1 MNGNCLAAIELHPN
15 TVSHQ
20 NFCQKPIHVQRD
32 QRYACSIMNAHS
44 GTGRWLEPAWTGKLT
59 TFFPFSV
66 QGKCSSFPNK
76 FTLHLY
82 YLLILS
88 YLCISFLFGACCQ
101 LSPSTEIVTASVNKP
116 ALSSIEA
123 FNGNDNRVT
132 VNGNYGSSDTILL
145 ETSRPIATST
155 DKTTFYL
162 SSHSPGQVYSSELP
176 THVTDSFDTAT
187 IITTGNKK
195 KKVPSTKPSSQYY
208 TKPTK
213 FGTTDKYVLVQTL
226 SNDKNHQKPGAISE
240 NEINSIES
248 IILMLNDT
256 KTGPQ
261 YNTDSNLF
269 PSKFGTS
276 AGGNF
281 YITTKLPSSTGGTHN
296 TKQPIYNVTYAQTS
310 IFAQTSTPSTLT
322 SIFEKIPTLQYNGSP
337 TTKLPSTSYVYS
349 TTIPKRPTTISS
361 GGVKISSTSQV
372 TKKPTKTTASV
383 TTITQHVKKPSQTQ
397 KVTSKPISTSYVSG
411 PTPAR
416 PTFSTSSKRPSLL
429 SSHSTAA
436 VTGTT
441 NKKPSTAP
449 IVNKIGTSTPAPT
462 VIVLGP
468 YGIGSTENPSPTI
481 HITPKPTANYVSSS
495 TNWTPKPDLI
505 KFTPSKVPSTPQ
517 YVYNHQHGPIIT
529 RLPAQGGQFYTSQG
543 GGVINNDFDDPG
555 YYGAIGSTTP
565 GPLIANIHQTVTSA
579 SIYAVVDEN
588 GVIASPTPG
597 DHLYTSP
604 NDLNNF
610 PPVRNPNLNGTAQL
624 TGVTIEDYDIS
635 TPQFIED
642 ELLNDKMGLLVNKIV
657 ESLKDNFHD
666 LADIVENKTLPKRP
680 SPITT
685 VNTQRPLTT
694 LPTKRPQRLPTI
706 TATAAATAAPTVT
719 ATSSPT
725 RLPST
730 AAARPTKSP
739 NRRTTKKPPTTN
751 ASITKRPVNRLFK
764 LKFVFVRFLS
774 AGKAHKID
782 SNVDSC
788 VAN

>member
-1 MNGNCLAAIELHPN
+1 MF
-15 TVSHQ
+15 V
-20 NFCQKPIHVQRD
+20 FDR
-32 QRYACSIMNAHS
+32 R
-44 GTGRWLEPAWTGKLT
+44 
-59 TFFPFSV
+59 
-66 QGKCSSFPNK
+66 
-76 FTLHLY
+76 
-82 YLLILS
+82 
-88 YLCISFLFGACCQ
+88 FLFGACCQ
-101 LSPSTEIVTASVNKP
+101 LSPSIEIVTNNYNKP
-116 ALSSIEA
+116 VLSSIDT

-132 VNGNYGSSDTILL
+132 VNGNYGAGDTILL

-155 DKTTFYL
+155 DKTTIYL

-261 YNTDSNLF
+261 YNTDAAGLF
-269 PSKFGTS
+269 PGKYGSS
-276 AGGNF
+276 SSSGNF
-281 YITTKLPSSTGGTHN
+281 YITTKLPSSSSGIQH
-296 TKQPIYNVTYAQTS
+296 TKTPLYNVTYATTHNVQTA
-310 IFAQTSTPSTLT
+310 IFTQTPTPSTLT
-322 SIFEKIPTLQYNGSP
+322 ALFEKIPTLTYTGGSSSA
-337 TTKLPSTSYVYS
+337 TTKVPSTSYVYS
-349 TTIPKRPTTISS
+349 TTIPKRPTTAALS
-361 GGVKISSTSQV
+361 GGTKISSTNQA
-372 TKKPTKTTASV
+372 TKKPTKGTTASI
-383 TTITQHVKKPSQTQ
+383 TTTPQLVKKPAQQQQ

-416 PTFSTSSKRPSLL
+416 PTFSTSSKKPSLL
-429 SSHSTAA
+429 SSHSTAT
-436 VTGTT
+436 VTATT
-441 NKKPSTAP
+441 NKRPTTAP
-449 IVNKIGTSTPAPT
+449 LVNKIGTSTPAPT

-481 HITPKPTANYVSSS
+481 HITPKPTTNYASSS
-495 TNWTPKPDLI
+495 TSWTSNPDLI
-505 KFTPSKVPSTPQ
+505 KYTPAKVPSTPQ

-529 RLPAQGGQFYTSQG
+529 KLPTHGGQIYTSQG

-555 YYGAIGSTTP
+555 YYGAIASTTP

-588 GVIASPTPG
+588 GVLASPTPS

-610 PPVRNPNLNGTAQL
+610 PPVRNPNLNGTAQVS
-624 TGVTIEDYDIS
+624 GVTIEDYDIS

-642 ELLNDKMGLLVNKIV
+642 DLLNDKMGLLVNKIV

-680 SPITT
+680 SPVTT
-685 VNTQRPLTT
+685 VNTQRPYTT
-694 LPTKRPQRLPTI
+694 VPTKRPQRLPTI
-706 TATAAATAAPTVT
+706 TATVTATAAPTT
-719 ATSSPT
+719 TTTTTRAPSSSP
-725 RLPST
+725 
-730 AAARPTKSP
+730 RPTKGP
-739 NRRTTKKPPTTN
+739 NRRTTKKPPTTS
-751 ASITKRPVNRLFK
+751 APATKRPVSAHLTEMCGRKRAPRAHGPTHK
-764 LKFVFVRFLS
+764 L
-774 AGKAHKID
+774 A
-782 SNVDSC
+782 
-788 VAN
+788 